1 MPKTASNTIAKPAK
15 SITSEAKPTN
25 TFITVPLPASK
36 LNTAPAA
43 ISTDNVVKNILSI
56 KNIDYDDVS
65 DALQTIQSAADQ
77 WATTELAASHARL
90 YRILTT
96 CYEFYLAMKSGD
108 TVKDTRKAMQKG
120 LTEFI
125 KSRGMKTL
133 DKTHDMNRV
142 VKAVFGND
150 RRRVSAYSIALRAA
164 LIGTDKLTPVP
175 AKDLADWIAEKGGV
189 EEIRSGKK
197 KAGPTPTERAAMV
210 KDHFDFQTPL
220 MPIKPDARVMPYGT
234 NDVDKVSL
242 LVVTFTTTGELEIN
256 AVVKNDSAVNA
267 ALAIYYSE
275 IATAVEQSK
284 AKAAKTTRSSTLA
297 SGLSTLSQ

>member
-1 MPKTASNTIAKPAK
+1 MTKTAINTSAKPAK

-25 TFITVPLPASK
+25 TFITVSLPASK
-36 LNTAPAA
+36 PNTAPAA

-65 DALQTIQSAADQ
+65 DALQTVKSAADQ

-108 TVKDTRKAMQKG
+108 TAKETRKAMQKG
-120 LTEFI
+120 LDEFI
-125 KSRGMKTL
+125 KLHDMKTL

-164 LIGTDKLTPVP
+164 LTGTDKLTPVP
-175 AKDLADWIAEKGGV
+175 AKDLADWITEKHGI

-197 KAGPTPTERAAMV
+197 KAGPTPSERAASV
-210 KDHFDFQTPL
+210 KNHFEFQTSL

-242 LVVTFTTTGELEIN
+242 LVVTYTPTGELQIN

-267 ALAIYYSE
+267 ALAIYYKE
-275 IATAVEQSK
+275 IESAVEQSK
-284 AKAAKTTRSSTLA
+284 AKAAQATQKSALAIGIDTLPK
-297 SGLSTLSQ
+297 